1 MIEYKKAEQSDIE
14 QLKNLW
20 QECFGDKMDY
30 INLYFDNMYKNDYCY
45 IAKED
50 DVVASMMMFLPATM
64 VSFNKSINGRY
75 VYAVATKPEFRG
87 KGIMRQLEKYATD
100 DVKNMGIEFLTLVPA
115 SESLFNLYREIGYK
129 TYAYLENQSYTDKEF
144 KQYTKETNITQIP
157 LNELDNLRAEFLK
170 SFDQYIYINDTQYIE
185 QELSF
190 LGALLYK
197 VSNEYGNGYI
207 LCFKDKD
214 KAYVKECSLSENLL
228 KSSLEDICKMLECKN
243 IVLKLSQ
250 KTLKTINKTP
260 YSMVKWLQHKENGFT
275 ENSYQ
280 NLMLD

>member
-30 INLYFDNMYKNDYCY
+30 INLYFDNMYKNEYCY
-45 IAKED
+45 IAKEND
-50 DVVASMMMFLPATM
+50 TVASMMMFLPATM

-115 SESLFNLYREIGYK
+115 SQSLFNLYKEIGYK
-129 TYAYLENQSYTDKEF
+129 TYAHLENESYTEQEF

-157 LNELDNLRAEFLK
+157 LNELDNLRQEFLK
-170 SFDQYIYINDTQYIE
+170 SFDEYIYINDTEYIK

-207 LCFKDKD
+207 LCFKDND
-214 KAYVKECSLSENLL
+214 KAYVKECSLSEKLL

-260 YSMVKWLQHKENGFT
+260 YSMVKWLQHKESGFT
-275 ENSYQ
+275 ENNYQ

>member
-75 VYAVATKPEFRG
+75 VYAVATKQEFRG

-100 DVKNMGIEFLTLVPA
+100 DVKNNGIEFLTLVPA

-129 TYAYLENQSYTDKEF
+129 TYAHLENQSYTDKEF

-170 SFDQYIYINDTQYIE
+170 SFDEYIYINDNEYIK

-207 LCFKDKD
+207 LCFKDDD
-214 KAYVKECSLSENLL
+214 KAHVKECSLSENLL

>member
-45 IAKED
+45 IAKEND
-50 DVVASMMMFLPATM
+50 IVASMMMFLPATM

-100 DVKNMGIEFLTLVPA
+100 DVKNKGIEFLTLVPA

-170 SFDQYIYINDTQYIE
+170 SFDEYIYINDTEYIK

>member
-30 INLYFDNMYKNDYCY
+30 INLYFDNMYKNEYCY
-45 IAKED
+45 IAKEND
-50 DVVASMMMFLPATM
+50 TVASMMMFLPATM

-100 DVKNMGIEFLTLVPA
+100 DVKNKGIEFLTLVPA

-129 TYAYLENQSYTDKEF
+129 TYAHLENQSYTDKEF
-144 KQYTKETNITQIP
+144 KQYTKETNITQIL

-170 SFDQYIYINDTQYIE
+170 SFDEYIYINDTEYIK

-207 LCFKDKD
+207 LCFKDDD